1 MFRGGHDT
9 LRAVRLESGDR
20 LGRYQILCPLAS
32 GGMASV
38 YAARVLGEGA
48 FQKPV
53 ALKLML
59 PHLARDEKFV
69 AMFMDE
75 AALAAQIQSPHVVA
89 THDLGREGADT
100 LYMALE
106 LVLGCTLRELG
117 DAAESAPGGIPLDVA
132 LTLIVQAARGLDDA
146 HRARSATGEALDLVH
161 RDISPH
167 NVLVG
172 LDGRAR
178 ISDFGI
184 ARAVARTSQTE
195 TGELKGKLA
204 YFSPEQLRGVPLD
217 QRSDV
222 FALGV
227 VAWELLAG
235 KRLFEADNPLA
246 LADRIANAPIRHLDT
261 VRRDLPPGVAGA
273 VASALVRDPEKR
285 LASAGLLAD
294 RLVAAMA
301 AAGTTPASPARVGQV
316 VRALGGERVQLLE
329 KRIMTLFRELPL
341 PASADT
347 SGAHRAQLVLPAPP
361 AGPTS
366 ADPTGTGSGV
376 VVVRR
381 GPSPLVL
388 AGLGVLIALGA
399 AGGAYLLL
407 RAPTSDA
414 RATPAPA
421 PNMPP
426 ATAAEP
432 PPRLPATAAL
442 PTPSAA
448 PNPENTGTSSPST
461 GSGESDSD
469 NHAESPPN
477 PDSNPSLNPPEAP
490 SPGGRAVRTRTGTRA
505 VEPRAATAAVASPPS
520 SSPAPAAPTA
530 PAPPARRGG
539 LVGVDEFD
547 GDESH

>member
-1 MFRGGHDT
+1 
-9 LRAVRLESGDR
+9 VRLESGDR

-75 AALAAQIQSPHVVA
+75 AALAAQIQSPHVIA
-89 THDLGREGADT
+89 THDLGRDGADT

-117 DAAESAPGGIPLDVA
+117 DAAEGTPGGVPLDVA
-132 LTLIVQAARGLDDA
+132 LTLLVHAARGLDDA

-235 KRLFEADNPLA
+235 KRLFEADNPLL

-273 VASALVRDPEKR
+273 IAAALVRDPEKR

-301 AAGTTPASPARVGQV
+301 AGGNTPASPARVGEV
-316 VRALGGERVQLLE
+316 VRRLGGERLSLLE
-329 KRIMTLFRELPL
+329 KRITTLFRELPL
-341 PASADT
+341 PQSADT
-347 SGAHRAQLVLPAPP
+347 SGAHRAQPAAP
-361 AGPTS
+361 AALTNPLTAES
-366 ADPTGTGSGV
+366 TTTGSGV
-376 VVVRR
+376 VVVRS

-407 RAPTSDA
+407 RSADSNASPTPAAAANTAANPTSKA
-414 RATPAPA
+414 PANPTSATP
-421 PNMPP
+421 
-426 ATAAEP
+426 
-432 PPRLPATAAL
+432 
-442 PTPSAA
+442 
-448 PNPENTGTSSPST
+448 PST
-461 GSGESDSD
+461 LDTAPSPANNGNSATPIVPGESDSD
-469 NHAESPPN
+469 THADTRVNPDLN
-477 PDSNPSLNPPEAP
+477 PDSNPTLNPPDSEAPTGRATRPRNGARPTEARPAPSTATTAPPSSPVPAP
-490 SPGGRAVRTRTGTRA
+490 SP
-505 VEPRAATAAVASPPS
+505 
-520 SSPAPAAPTA
+520 SPAPPV
-530 PAPPARRGG
+530 RRGG

-547 GDESH
+547 GDDSR

>member
-1 MFRGGHDT
+1 MFRSAHDT
-9 LRAVRLESGDR
+9 LPAVRLESGDR

-117 DAAESAPGGIPLDVA
+117 DAAEGTPGGIPLDVA
-132 LTLIVQAARGLDDA
+132 LTLLVQAARGLDDA

-235 KRLFEADNPLA
+235 KRLFEADNPLL

-273 VASALVRDPEKR
+273 VAAALVRDPEKR

-301 AAGTTPASPARVGQV
+301 AAGTTPASPARVGEV
-316 VRALGGERVQLLE
+316 VRSLGGERLSLLE
-329 KRIMTLFRELPL
+329 KRITTLFRELPL
-341 PASADT
+341 PQSADT
-347 SGAHRAQLVLPAPP
+347 SGAHRAQPAPL
-361 AGPTS
+361 AAS
-366 ADPTGTGSGV
+366 ATPLAAESTATGSGV

-388 AGLGVLIALGA
+388 AGVGVLIALAA
-399 AGGAYLLL
+399 AGSAYLFL
-407 RAPTSDA
+407 RGPSDESAAPTNNPA
-414 RATPAPA
+414 QTAAPTPAPA
-421 PNMPP
+421 PPQ
-426 ATAAEP
+426 
-432 PPRLPATAAL
+432 
-442 PTPSAA
+442 PTTET
-448 PNPENTGTSSPST
+448 PENADIYGTSAPSNLR
-461 GSGESDSD
+461 GESDSD
-469 NHAESPPN
+469 SLVESPAN
-477 PDSNPSLNPPEAP
+477 PTLNPSDP
-490 SPGGRAVRTRTGTRA
+490 SALVGRTSRPRNGARTA
-505 VEPRAATAAVASPPS
+505 EPRPAAAPAATA
-520 SSPAPAAPTA
+520 PAPAAP
-530 PAPPARRGG
+530 PAPARRGG

-547 GDESH
+547 GDESR

>member
-1 MFRGGHDT
+1 
-9 LRAVRLESGDR
+9 VRLESGDR

-75 AALAAQIQSPHVVA
+75 AALAAQIQSPHVIA
-89 THDLGREGADT
+89 THDLGRDGADT

-117 DAAESAPGGIPLDVA
+117 DAAEGTPGGVPLDVA
-132 LTLIVQAARGLDDA
+132 LTLLVQAARGLDDA

-235 KRLFEADNPLA
+235 KRLFEADNPLL

-273 VASALVRDPEKR
+273 VAAALVRDPEKR

-301 AAGTTPASPARVGQV
+301 AGGNTPASPARVGEV
-316 VRALGGERVQLLE
+316 VRRLGGERLSLLE
-329 KRIMTLFRELPL
+329 KRITTLFRELPL
-341 PASADT
+341 PQSADT
-347 SGAHRAQLVLPAPP
+347 SGAHRAQPAAP
-361 AGPTS
+361 AALTNPLTAAS
-366 ADPTGTGSGV
+366 ATTGSGV
-376 VVVRR
+376 VVVRS

-407 RAPTSDA
+407 RSADSGPS
-414 RATPAPA
+414 PAPA
-421 PNMPP
+421 
-426 ATAAEP
+426 AAADTP
-432 PPRLPATAAL
+432 SN
-442 PTPSAA
+442 PTSAA
-448 PNPENTGTSSPST
+448 PTNPPSATPPSTLDTAQSPANQGTSAPPS

-469 NHAESPPN
+469 TRSDTRVN
-477 PDSNPSLNPPEAP
+477 PDLNPTLNPPESDAPTGRATRPRNGARPTEARPALPTATTAPPSSPVPAP
-490 SPGGRAVRTRTGTRA
+490 SP
-505 VEPRAATAAVASPPS
+505 
-520 SSPAPAAPTA
+520 SPAPPV
-530 PAPPARRGG
+530 RRGG

-547 GDESH
+547 GDDSR